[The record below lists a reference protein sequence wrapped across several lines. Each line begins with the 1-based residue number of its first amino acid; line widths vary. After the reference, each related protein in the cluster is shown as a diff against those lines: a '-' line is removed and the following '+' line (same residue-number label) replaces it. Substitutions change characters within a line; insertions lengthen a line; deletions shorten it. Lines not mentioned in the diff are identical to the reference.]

1 MRIGLEF
8 FFNQA
13 GLNPHYRLR
22 DLRRTMGSW
31 QAITGSSTKIIGASL
46 GHKTEQATAIYARL
60 TIDPVRKS
68 MEKAAA
74 MDNAKA
80 DAGNVVPI
88 NKAKY

>member
-1 MRIGLEF
+1 
-8 FFNQA
+8 
-13 GLNPHYRLR
+13 
-22 DLRRTMGSW
+22 MGSW

-74 MDNAKA
+74 AMDSAKGDNGKVYIA
-80 DAGNVVPI
+80 T
-88 NKAKY
+88 